1 MEFLLHK
8 ISKKKDLLQT
18 VAAVVPG
25 LEVVP
30 NPPLPPHI
38 ADILCVPLVT

>member
-1 MEFLLHK
+1 MEFLRHK

-18 VAAVVPG
+18 VAAVVP
-25 LEVVP
+25 EVVP

-38 ADILCVPLVT
+38 ADNLCVPLVT